1 MIARIQ
7 RIRSVRRTE
16 NSSNSAA
23 TQVKRSVPFGPPPL
37 LEGEDVA
44 AYDELLARVSE
55 GVQPNDI
62 LEEIWVRD
70 IVDLVWETL
79 RLRRMKAAF
88 FSANAHE
95 SLTVI
100 LRPLID
106 DDEQVDGEE
115 IEGQKESEE
124 AIGNACAR

>member
-44 AYDELLARVSE
+44 ACDELLARVSE

-115 IEGQKESEE
+115 IEGQRE
-124 AIGNACAR
+124 